1 MKEAVAVPIEP
12 PPDTRPGVGEP
23 VGPADERVLAITLE
37 RGVGD
42 VMIVDHNKALCVC
55 VRCNT
60 AVLAL
65 GGAKDGVAAAHYN
78 CKYCTKG
85 PVDLQES
92 VPMVHAARAATLRDP
107 SRADDVGTAAR
118 SAQHLMTR
126 LANMMTGLQEY
137 SEQQAAAALLGIPS
151 SYSNLRHGF
160 LYVHQAVRCL
170 SEASGV
176 STEAEHG
183 GAAAAGVD
191 QVDDTVL
198 CDLLESLVRDN
209 EDAGDV
215 CAGDDQGGIG
225 GDEADADWAGGGGGG
240 GARLRRDVGGG
251 VTSTQQCHVYGWR
264 PRELWFLSLGEF
276 VSVLARKDMK
286 KGEDGVPA
294 MPQPATGMGA
304 GRRSNACFRFRE
316 GYPGHDTEY
325 LALRSAQVTPILAGQ
340 PRPTYAQWKKDP
352 VRFASYYATLH
363 VPWWLGGE
371 DGDTVMGVL
380 SAENYFKPAAF
391 CTLMRAWSDPSAC
404 WVHRARYWEYHNVVR
419 NTVSTAKQRR
429 AAMMW
434 RTRAADK
441 WSEMEPGAAPAFQAD
456 TRPDAPQHDAEMEAA
471 LDAVVEELQRA
482 AEASVGGAADQSAP
496 RRAHLEKMG
505 EVFVGLH
512 QPGPEHGDGG
522 NVACPAGPWS
532 MAVCGFEPGWVA
544 SKLEELAE
552 APQEQ
557 AEALV
562 VDVGAESLLD
572 VSRVSD
578 WVSGRGPCPFDV
590 GSLNAEQKA
599 TVLDCGG
606 AVARKEH
613 MLMMLTGGPG
623 TGKSYTCKMVEA
635 AVIKC
640 GFKVVGVAFMWSA
653 VSQMTVGTRTSIHSF
668 LKGGIGSFT
677 AASLNDEEK
686 MRRLCNDAKLQH
698 VREAISEG
706 DLLVVDEVS
715 CVDVA
720 LFVGLDVVLRA
731 AFKSSEAF
739 GGISVL
745 LLGDFK
751 QLGPTGGVGLVD
763 ALVRCSSRYAAVG
776 DVGSAQVELRAA
788 RLLASFQRTRLVEQM
803 RAAADEQHKQLINR
817 FELDREEPPV
827 DLAVVQS
834 FQMLTP
840 QLLQDDPEFLD
851 ASIAVQS
858 NEERCLLNRLCAQSY
873 AVRNRQPVFR
883 WVTPLKEG
891 RNAFEAHPPV
901 KAGAFV
907 DAGAGELVVWFVP
920 GMPMVTT
927 QRVGHKGHEV
937 HNGTRVVAVGFEFAN
952 GVEWAMPSGVAPG
965 TVVDVPQPEHVVVQV
980 VDTGLMVPL
989 SAAASP
995 EPMSSYLKHAG
1006 PAVKASLSRMPP
1018 SVRVHPVEAAFAFT
1032 HNKLQGAT
1040 LSRLILSL
1048 ADLNACKLGAMSLE
1062 KLYVALTR
1070 VRFGKHMAIYPCA
1083 QSDLVHLLASKH
1095 PVALKLWHAHYDGHG
1110 RWMRAPLDV
1119 PSAKGDKIVKA
1130 LGKKHHGLIKSLN
1143 VEDLRSI
1150 AKAHGASYAHMSMP
1164 QLLELAKPS
1173 WDRVGSKARTLMARA
1188 HQEHR
1193 TLSAV
1198 PAATLHAVAKA
1209 LGNVR
1214 FQNKTAE
1221 EMGRDATIK
1230 KLWTSVLRTSAS
1242 TGAEKRAGQPA
1253 GGGSA
1258 RQRTGP

>member
-12 PPDTRPGVGEP
+12 PPDTRPAVGEP
-23 VGPADERVLAITLE
+23 VGRADERVLAFTLE

-65 GGAKDGVAAAHYN
+65 GGAKDGVAATHYS

-92 VPMVHAARAATLRDP
+92 VPMVHAARAAILRHP
-107 SRADDVGTAAR
+107 SRADDVGTGMR

-151 SYSNLRHGF
+151 SHSNLRHGYVYVWQAIRF
-160 LYVHQAVRCL
+160 LLR
-170 SEASGV
+170 EAEV
-176 STEAEHG
+176 STEAGE
-183 GAAAAGVD
+183 GAAADAEVE
-191 QVDDTVL
+191 QVDDPALSV
-198 CDLLESLVRDN
+198 LLEDLVRDN
-209 EDAGDV
+209 EDAADV
-215 CAGDDQGGIG
+215 CAGEDQGGVG

-240 GARLRRDVGGG
+240 GARLRRGVDGG
-251 VTSTQQCHVYGWR
+251 VTSVQQCHVHGWR
-264 PRELWFLSLGEF
+264 PRALWFLSLGEF
-276 VSVLARKDMK
+276 VSVVARKDMK

-294 MPQPATGMGA
+294 MPEPVAGGGA

-316 GYPGHDTEY
+316 GYPGHATEY

-352 VRFASYYATLH
+352 AGYARYYATLH
-363 VPWWLGGE
+363 VPWWLGGQDDE
-371 DGDTVMGVL
+371 RVMGL
-380 SAENYFKPAAF
+380 MSAENYFEPAAF
-391 CTLMRAWSDPSAC
+391 CTLMRAWSDASAC
-404 WVHRARYWEYHNVVR
+404 WVHRARYWEYYNVVR
-419 NTVSTAKQRR
+419 NTVSTAEQRR

-441 WSEMEPGAAPAFQAD
+441 WSEMEAGAAPAFQAD
-456 TRPDAPQHDAEMEAA
+456 TRPDAPQHDAQMEAA

-482 AEASVGGAADQSAP
+482 AEASVAGAADQSAP
-496 RRAHLEKMG
+496 RRAYLAQMG
-505 EVFVGLH
+505 EAFVGLH
-512 QPGPEHGDGG
+512 PTGPEHGGG
-522 NVACPAGPWS
+522 GCVASPTGPWS
-532 MAVCGFEPGWVA
+532 VAVCRFEPGWVA
-544 SKLEELAE
+544 LKLAELAE
-552 APQEQ
+552 APQQ
-557 AEALV
+557 LADALD
-562 VDVGAESLLD
+562 VDMGAESLLD
-572 VSRVSD
+572 VGCVSD
-578 WVSGRGPCPFDV
+578 WVSGRGPCPFNVD
-590 GSLNAEQKA
+590 GLNAEQKA
-599 TVLDCGG
+599 TVLACGG

-635 AVIKC
+635 AVLKC

-653 VSQMTVGTRTSIHSF
+653 VSQMTVSTRTSIHSF

-686 MRRLCNDAKLQH
+686 TRRLCTDAKLQH
-698 VREAISEG
+698 VREAIAVG

-731 AFKSSEAF
+731 AFKSDEPF

-745 LLGDFK
+745 LLGDFN

-763 ALVRCSSRYAAVG
+763 ALVRCSSRYAAAG

-788 RLLASFQRTRLVEQM
+788 RLLASFQRTQLVEQM
-803 RAAADEQHKQLINR
+803 RAAADEQHKGLIDR
-817 FELDREEPPV
+817 FELDREEAPV
-827 DLAVVQS
+827 DAAVLRS
-834 FQMLTP
+834 FRTLSP
-840 QLLQDDPEFLD
+840 QLLQEDPQFLD

-858 NEERCLLNRLCAQSY
+858 NEERCLLNRLGAQSY

-883 WVTPLKEG
+883 WVMPLREG

-937 HNGTRVVAVGFEFAN
+937 HNGTRVVAVGFEFAD
-952 GVEWAMPSGVAPG
+952 GVDWAMPGGVVPG
-965 TVVDVPQPEHVVVQV
+965 TVVDVPQPEYVVVKV
-980 VDTGLMVPL
+980 VGTGLVVPL

-995 EPMSSYLKHAG
+995 EPMSMYLKHAG
-1006 PAVKASLSRMPP
+1006 PAVKASLGRTPP

-1032 HNKLQGAT
+1032 YNKLQGAT

-1048 ADLNACKLGAMSLE
+1048 ADLSACKLGAMSLE

-1070 VRFGKHMAIYPCA
+1070 VRLGKHMAIFPCA
-1083 QSDLVHLLASKH
+1083 QSDLAHLLALKH
-1095 PVALKLWHAHYDGHG
+1095 PDALKLWHAHYDGHG
-1110 RWMRAPLDV
+1110 RWMQAPLDV
-1119 PSAKGDKIVKA
+1119 PNAKGDKVVKV
-1130 LGKKHHGLIKSLN
+1130 LGKKRLGIIEDLS

-1150 AKAHGASYAHMSMP
+1150 AKAHGASYAHMSEGE
-1164 QLLELAKPS
+1164 LRELAKPS
-1173 WDRVGSKARTLMARA
+1173 WDRVGSKAR
-1188 HQEHR
+1188 
-1193 TLSAV
+1193 S
-1198 PAATLHAVAKA
+1198 
-1209 LGNVR
+1209 
-1214 FQNKTAE
+1214 
-1221 EMGRDATIK
+1221 
-1230 KLWTSVLRTSAS
+1230 
-1242 TGAEKRAGQPA
+1242 
-1253 GGGSA
+1253 
-1258 RQRTGP
+1258 